1 MVAKEKMAHIDVK
14 HYSNM
19 KRKDACDFFNAKPAD
34 KLKFTT
40 LWDNTVSS
48 WVCIIAESSK
58 VMLLMWLK
66 SSIESEIHPQNS
78 MDAILL
84 CKLLSSS
91 SLCKMTR
98 DVCVCAC
105 VSM

>member
-66 SSIESEIHPQNS
+66 SSIESEKPG
-78 MDAILL
+78 LL
-84 CKLLSSS
+84 QFMGLQRVRHDLV
-91 SLCKMTR
+91 TEQQ
-98 DVCVCAC
+98 
-105 VSM
+105 